1 MNQPPLQRYPHPDD
15 AAPSDQYDTKNNES
29 LAQTRKGQSPVSS
42 SPGETPYEGSHAD
55 NYDPDQAPD
64 RSVTEDGPSGENTK
78 NNGAHGGGLWT
89 SGGQVTTGTPYH
101 EGDDDL
107 IQNEPKST
115 EGQ

>member
-1 MNQPPLQRYPHPDD
+1 MYKPILQRYPHPDD
-15 AAPSDQYDTKNNES
+15 ADPIVKYDPENSES
-29 LAQTRKGQSPVSS
+29 LAQTRKGQSPVTS

-78 NNGAHGGGLWT
+78 NNGARGGGLWT

-101 EGDDDL
+101 DED
-107 IQNEPKST
+107 EPQTKA
-115 EGQ
+115 E